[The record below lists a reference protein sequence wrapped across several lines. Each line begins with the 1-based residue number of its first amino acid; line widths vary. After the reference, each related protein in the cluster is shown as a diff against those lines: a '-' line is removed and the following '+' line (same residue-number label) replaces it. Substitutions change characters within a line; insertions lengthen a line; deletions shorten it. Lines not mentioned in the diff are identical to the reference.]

1 MIILFNPQSSAN
13 RKPVLP
19 MSLLAVGAV
28 LEGHYDYCIVDG
40 NLVHDPLAAL
50 DERIRE
56 GGEHPVLAA
65 TVMPGPQ
72 LQQAVPVCRELKRR
86 HPHLAV
92 VWGGYFPTQH
102 WDVCLPA
109 DYVDYV
115 VRGHGEYAFLNLLD
129 FLFGKKAGKKKLSLT
144 VAGVQEA
151 TGDQPMSANGTSLQ
165 EIAGL
170 AYCTEDGQPFT
181 NPMAPIPNPR
191 QLPAWN
197 FDRVPVEKYVRP
209 TFLGSRTLGYHSS
222 YGCPFFCNFCAVVNM
237 VNGRW
242 MPLSAADVA
251 GVVRMYRERWD
262 VNAVEFY
269 DNNFFTHEARVAEF
283 SERIMHDGI
292 AWWGEGRIDTLQKYS
307 DRTWRLMRD
316 SGLRMIFMGAE
327 SGSMETLKRMDKGGK
342 MSPDKTLK
350 MARRMRE
357 WDIVPEFSFVIG
369 SPPDPERDAQET
381 MAFIRRVKEVNP
393 DAEIIMYLYTPVP
406 LDGDLYEGAQAG
418 GFTFPET
425 LEEWVTHEWHDFSQR
440 RSDTLPWI
448 GRTLRQQIRDF
459 ERVLNAY
466 YPTSTDGSLTGL
478 RRALLRAVASW
489 RYHTGVYRFPMELRA
504 MHRLINYQRP
514 ETSGF

>member
-1 MIILFNPQSSAN
+1 MLMILLFNPQSSAN

-19 MSLLAVGAV
+19 MSLLAIGAV
-28 LEGHYDYCIVDG
+28 LEGHYDYSIVDG
-40 NLVHDPLAAL
+40 NLVDDPLTTL
-50 DERIRE
+50 DGRIRE
-56 GGEHPVLAA
+56 AGERPVLAV

-72 LQQAVPVCRELKRR
+72 LEQAVPLCRELKRR
-86 HPHLAV
+86 HPHLTV

-109 DYVDYV
+109 NYVDYV
-115 VRGHGEYAFLNLLD
+115 VRGHGEYTFLSLLD
-129 FLFGKKAGKKKLSLT
+129 FLSGKKSRPLLLAKGRQPVDGAPDSTAGSSLG
-144 VAGVQEA
+144 AI
-151 TGDQPMSANGTSLQ
+151 P
-165 EIAGL
+165 GL
-170 AYCTEDGQPFT
+170 AYSENGRAVT

-197 FDRVPVEKYVRP
+197 FDRIPVEQYVRP
-209 TFLGSRTLGYHSS
+209 TFLGSRTLAYHSS

-242 MPLSAADVA
+242 LPLSAETVADV
-251 GVVRMYRERWD
+251 VHMYRERWAA
-262 VNAVEFY
+262 NAVEFY

-283 SERIMHDGI
+283 SERIMDDGI
-292 AWWGEGRIDTLQKYS
+292 SWWGEGRIDTLQKYS

-342 MSPDKTLK
+342 MSPDKTLE

-369 SPPDPERDAQET
+369 NPPDPQRDAQET
-381 MAFIRRVKEVNP
+381 MGFIRRVKEVNP

-406 LDGDLYEGAQAG
+406 LDGDLYDNARAD
-418 GFTFPET
+418 GFAFPET
-425 LEEWVTHEWHDFSQR
+425 LEEWIDHEWSDFSQR

-448 GRTLRQQIRDF
+448 GRTLRQKVGDF

-466 YPTSTDGSLTGL
+466 YPTSTDTSLSGV
-478 RRALLRAVASW
+478 RRALLRAVAAW
-489 RYHTGVYRFPMELRA
+489 RYHTGVYRFPLELRA
-504 MHRLINYQRP
+504 IHRVIDYQRP